1 MRPAVRTSKEVPLNL
16 ELKVA
21 RLQGLIDTAPKAR
34 GTGWSSWRNEASTL
48 LRYFLGDD
56 NEFYQRFQKLRFT
69 PQVRNLNCPNRL
81 AEEQAFV
88 NGVAGAKSLLRAAIR
103 ELGLIDELG
112 TNRRP
117 PGGQGGNE
125 IFVVHGHN
133 EAFRLKVVDFLT
145 TATGA
150 RPTVLLDQ
158 PNKAMTL
165 FEKFEDAA
173 SRACFVVVLATADDI
188 GRAKSAQD
196 DNDRARQNVIL
207 EWGFFAGRLGRD
219 RVAIM
224 CEQDVEL
231 PSDTSG
237 LVYIPLDPA
246 GAWRFDLARELKAA
260 DIDVSLER
268 VI

>member
-21 RLQGLIDTAPKAR
+21 RLQGLIDTAPQAR

-150 RPTVLLDQ
+150 TFIPWGGSTI
-158 PNKAMTL
+158 
-165 FEKFEDAA
+165 
-173 SRACFVVVLATADDI
+173 RA
-188 GRAKSAQD
+188 
-196 DNDRARQNVIL
+196 
-207 EWGFFAGRLGRD
+207 
-219 RVAIM
+219 
-224 CEQDVEL
+224 
-231 PSDTSG
+231 
-237 LVYIPLDPA
+237 
-246 GAWRFDLARELKAA
+246 
-260 DIDVSLER
+260 
-268 VI
+268 